1 MRVNQFILDRLP
13 EMSEDAVKVYLF
25 MVYKRGFDYIS
36 KFKISRCR
44 QITGVENVREAIA
57 ELKRLELI
65 QEENKC

>member
-44 QITGVENVREAIA
+44 QITGVVEVEKAIA
-57 ELKRLELI
+57 ELKSLELI
-65 QEENKC
+65 QEENK